1 MGKLFFNNKKR
12 NLLILGYTC
21 IMIIY
26 FVFSTACIKAI
37 KTPFPAIS
45 KPKIVMINRS
55 LTVILTAVSIRKI
68 YMLYRSYRYSI
79 CKYIKIEYRE

>member
-12 NLLILGYTC
+12 NLLILGY

-45 KPKIVMINRS
+45 KPKIVMINS
-55 LTVILTAVSIRKI
+55 FFDCYFYCSVDKEDLYVI
-68 YMLYRSYRYSI
+68 
-79 CKYIKIEYRE
+79 

>member
-12 NLLILGYTC
+12 NLLILGY

-37 KTPFPAIS
+37 KTPFPSIS
-45 KPKIVMINRS
+45 KPKIVMIKS
-55 LTVILTAVSIRKI
+55 LFDCYFCCSVVKEDLYVI
-68 YMLYRSYRYSI
+68 
-79 CKYIKIEYRE
+79 

>member
-12 NLLILGYTC
+12 NLLILGY

-26 FVFSTACIKAI
+26 FVFTTACIKAI

-45 KPKIVMINRS
+45 KPKIVMINS
-55 LTVILTAVSIRKI
+55 FFD
-68 YMLYRSYRYSI
+68 
-79 CKYIKIEYRE
+79 C

>member
-12 NLLILGYTC
+12 NLLILGY

-45 KPKIVMINRS
+45 KPKIVMIKS
-55 LTVILTAVSIRKI
+55 FFDCYFCCSVDKLDLYVI
-68 YMLYRSYRYSI
+68 
-79 CKYIKIEYRE
+79 

>member
-45 KPKIVMINRS
+45 KPKIVMIKS
-55 LTVILTAVSIRKI
+55 FFDCYFCCSVDKEDLYVI
-68 YMLYRSYRYSI
+68 
-79 CKYIKIEYRE
+79 

>member
-12 NLLILGYTC
+12 NLLILGY

-26 FVFSTACIKAI
+26 FVFTTACIKTI

-45 KPKIVMINRS
+45 KPKIVMINS
-55 LTVILTAVSIRKI
+55 FFDCYFYCSVDKKDLYVI
-68 YMLYRSYRYSI
+68 
-79 CKYIKIEYRE
+79 

>member
-1 MGKLFFNNKKR
+1 
-12 NLLILGYTC
+12 
-21 IMIIY
+21 MIIY
-26 FVFSTACIKAI
+26 FVFTTACIKAI

-68 YMLYRSYRYSI
+68 YMLYRSYRYSN

>member
-12 NLLILGYTC
+12 NLLILGY

-45 KPKIVMINRS
+45 KPKIVMIKS
-55 LTVILTAVSIRKI
+55 FFDCYFCCSVDKLDLCVI
-68 YMLYRSYRYSI
+68 
-79 CKYIKIEYRE
+79 